1 MRLPAVRPPA
11 AVALLSLAALLAA
24 CSEPPAPRYPAA
36 TAASANLATV
46 VVGRAR
52 VPHETA
58 FDGVVEAVNQS
69 TVAAQTSGRVVA
81 LLFDV
86 GDEVEQ
92 GAVIVR
98 LTDTQQS
105 ARVDVAEGALAE
117 ARARLAEAQLAYSR
131 ARDIYAKQLI
141 AKAQFDT
148 TAANYESARAREET
162 AQAAVAEAR
171 EGLAYTVVRAP
182 YAGIVAVRHVQ
193 LGETVGPGAPLM
205 SGLSLDQLRV
215 VVEVPQQHIHPL
227 RQHQQARV
235 ILPGAR
241 SIETTAL
248 RIPPSADPVTHT
260 FRVRATLPPG
270 VTDLFPGTLVKVA
283 FVSGEQE
290 RLLVPDGAVV
300 RRGEVTGVYVLD
312 DGGRVGFRYLR
323 TGPSRNGRVA
333 VLAGLTAGERVAS
346 DPIAA
351 GIAYKH
357 QFLPAGDE

>member
-1 MRLPAVRPPA
+1 MRLPVMRSPDA
-11 AVALLSLAALLAA
+11 AALLLLAALLSA
-24 CSEPPAPRYPAA
+24 CSEPPAPRYPVAVA
-36 TAASANLATV
+36 ESANLATAV
-46 VVGRAR
+46 VDRAR

-86 GDEVEQ
+86 GDEVEK

-117 ARARLAEAQLAYSR
+117 AKARLEEARLAYTR
-131 ARDIYAKQLI
+131 AKDVYAKKLI
-141 AKAQFDT
+141 AKAQFDAA
-148 TAANYESARAREET
+148 AANFESARARQET

-227 RQHQQARV
+227 RAHQKARV
-235 ILPGAR
+235 ILPGER

-260 FRVRATLPPG
+260 FRVRATLPPA
-270 VTDLFPGTLVKVA
+270 VTGIFPGTLVKVA

-290 RLLVPDGAVV
+290 RLLVPDSAVV
-300 RRGEVTGVYVLD
+300 RRGEVTAVYVLD
-312 DGGRVGFRYLR
+312 DAGRVGFRYLR

-333 VLAGLTAGERVAS
+333 VLAGLTAGERVAT

-351 GIAYKH
+351 GIAYKN
-357 QFLPAGDE
+357 QFLHAGDK